1 MLDSDCLGYGRD
13 GDQRLAL
20 GGIDARAGQS
30 EI

>member
-1 MLDSDCLGYGRD
+1 MLDSDCLGNSRD
-13 GDQRLAL
+13 GDEGLVL